1 MNIKKRITE
10 TINSIPK
17 HIDLVAISKTKSSEE
32 IIQAYDVGQRIF
44 GENKVQEMTEK
55 QRVLPSDIH
64 WHMVGHLQRNKVKYI
79 ASYVSLIH
87 SVDSMKLI
95 IEIDKQALRNERII
109 PCLLQIKI
117 AKETSKFGLSQDDA
131 SKLLENSIKYRNV
144 KIYGLMGMASLTKDE
159 LQIDNEFK
167 KLKTFFDQLKSK
179 FDHLKIL
186 SMGMSSDYKI
196 AIKNGSNMIR
206 IGSLIFGDRNY

>member
-1 MNIKKRITE
+1 MNIKKRISE

-95 IEIDKQALRNERII
+95 IEIDRQALRNERII

-179 FDHLKIL
+179 FNHLKIL

-206 IGSLIFGDRNY
+206 IGSQIFGPRN

>member
-206 IGSLIFGDRNY
+206 IGSQIFGPRN

>member
-1 MNIKKRITE
+1 MNIKKKITE

-131 SKLLENSIKYRNV
+131 SKILENSIKYRNV
-144 KIYGLMGMASLTKDE
+144 KIYGLMGMASLTQDE

-206 IGSLIFGDRNY
+206 IGSQIFGPRN

>member
-1 MNIKKRITE
+1 MNIKKRISE

-179 FDHLKIL
+179 FNHLKIL

-206 IGSLIFGDRNY
+206 IGSQIFGPRN

>member
-1 MNIKKRITE
+1 MNIKKKITE

-95 IEIDKQALRNERII
+95 IEIDRQALRNERII

-206 IGSLIFGDRNY
+206 IGSQIFGPRN

>member
-1 MNIKKRITE
+1 MNIKTRIKE
-10 TINSIPK
+10 TLNSIPK
-17 HIDLVAISKTKSSEE
+17 YVDLVAISKTKSSEE
-32 IIQAYDVGQRIF
+32 IIQAYDEGQRTF

-55 QRVLPSDIH
+55 QQILPSDIK

-87 SVDSMKLI
+87 SVDSIKLI
-95 IEIDKQALRNERII
+95 IEINKQANKNQRII

-117 AKETSKFGLSQDDA
+117 AGETTKFGLSEDDA
-131 SKLLENSIKYRNV
+131 THLLENSIKYKNI
-144 KIYGLMGMASLTKDE
+144 KISGLMGMASLTKNE

-167 KLKTFFDQLKSK
+167 KLKNFFDQLKSK
-179 FDHLKIL
+179 FNQLKIL
-186 SMGMSSDYKI
+186 SMGMSSDYKL

-206 IGSLIFGDRNY
+206 IGSQIFGPRN

>member
-32 IIQAYDVGQRIF
+32 IIQAYDLGQRIF

-206 IGSLIFGDRNY
+206 IGSQIFGPRN

>member
-1 MNIKKRITE
+1 MNIKTRIKE
-10 TINSIPK
+10 TLNSIPK
-17 HIDLVAISKTKSSEE
+17 YVDLVAISKTKSSEE
-32 IIQAYDVGQRIF
+32 IIQAYDEGQRTF

-55 QRVLPSDIH
+55 QQILPSDIK

-95 IEIDKQALRNERII
+95 VEINKQANKNQRII

-117 AKETSKFGLSQDDA
+117 AGETTKFGLSEDDA
-131 SKLLENSIKYRNV
+131 THLLENSIKYKNI
-144 KIYGLMGMASLTKDE
+144 KINGLMGMASLTKNE

-167 KLKTFFDQLKSK
+167 KLKLFFDQLKSK
-179 FDHLKIL
+179 FNQLKIL
-186 SMGMSSDYKI
+186 SMGMSSDYKL

-206 IGSLIFGDRNY
+206 IGSQIFGLRN

>member
-1 MNIKKRITE
+1 MNIKKRISE

-95 IEIDKQALRNERII
+95 IEIDKQGLRNERII

-206 IGSLIFGDRNY
+206 IGSQIFGPRN

>member
-1 MNIKKRITE
+1 MNIKKRISE

-17 HIDLVAISKTKSSEE
+17 HIDLIAISKTKSSKE

-117 AKETSKFGLSQDDA
+117 AKETSKFGLSEDDA

-144 KIYGLMGMASLTKDE
+144 KIHGLMGMASLTKDE

-179 FDHLKIL
+179 FNHLKIL

-206 IGSLIFGDRNY
+206 IGSQIFGPRN

>member
-1 MNIKKRITE
+1 MNIKKRISE

-167 KLKTFFDQLKSK
+167 KLKIFFDQLKSK
-179 FDHLKIL
+179 FNHLKIL

-206 IGSLIFGDRNY
+206 IGSQIFGPRN